1 MQLDYEV
8 FEQALTLFHRY
19 SLQNSEAVRQL
30 QDRGVLPIV
39 YRAGFSIL
47 DIGAGQG
54 HLPDLMRPYA
64 ERLMVLEPNPRC
76 CDVLAKKFTDV
87 YACPWS
93 ASARHRVFTDHP
105 QGFDLV
111 TLSHV
116 LYHFNGRDD
125 IREKIRLALTLVKP
139 GGHLAIILN
148 QPSAPMALI
157 GIGFQR
163 AAGRREEAATNL
175 DLHACCHESRFYQAL
190 AGRQAEVAI
199 YTIDTPLDRVPTR
212 EDLIVLFRM
221 CLLNPLSAAP
231 CDTIRLDAFISD
243 YLDTTYPALSFP
255 ATIPSQDDL
264 VIIQK

>member
-8 FEQALTLFHRY
+8 FEQALTLFHRH

-30 QDRGVLPIV
+30 QDKGVLPV
-39 YRAGFSIL
+39 MYRTGFSIL

-64 ERLMVLEPNPRC
+64 EKLMVLEPNPRC

-87 YACPWS
+87 YACPWD
-93 ASARHRVFTDHP
+93 ASARYRVSTDHP
-105 QGFDLV
+105 QGFDLI

-116 LYHFNGRDD
+116 LYHFNGLND
-125 IREKIRLALTLVKP
+125 IRDKIRLALTLLKP

-163 AAGRREEAATNL
+163 AAGRRDEAATNL

-190 AGRQAEVAI
+190 AGRQAEVTI
-199 YTIDTPLDRVPTR
+199 YTIDTPLDRVPSR

-243 YLDTTYPALSFP
+243 CLDATYPALTYP

-264 VIIQK
+264 VIIRK